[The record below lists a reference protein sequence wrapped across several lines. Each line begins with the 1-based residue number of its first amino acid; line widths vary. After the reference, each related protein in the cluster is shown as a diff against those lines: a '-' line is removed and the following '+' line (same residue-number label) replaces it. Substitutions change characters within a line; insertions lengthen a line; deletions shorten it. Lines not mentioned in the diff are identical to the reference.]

1 MAFRRLHHVIQH
13 LRSTATAAFS
23 TGRRTRR
30 PNSVLRRDLAAALG
44 CGRYGIE
51 HLEARTLLTTIS
63 GFTDDV
69 FEYRDE
75 HDQVIRVKATGN
87 IVAELIGAQVN
98 RRTNQITL
106 VNLPGELNDRPVFGG
121 IDPQGA
127 VDPIGPV
134 FVPPSGVGTIQ
145 AVAGAPNGEL
155 YAFNSVVVGA
165 NSVHQLVRL
174 TPLPTPTVLG
184 SVDGLV
190 NGTVIT
196 EFSGTAGFGDPTQ
209 ALVISGADVLPNGL
223 IVFVARTGADS
234 IGLFTINPAVPDSPP
249 SFLGTL
255 DVRPGA
261 ADDPLPVMT
270 SIVALSNQQLVGVVN
285 GENGVEES
293 VLLEIDLANPTVSP
307 DPTPIVNEGGDAI
320 GRIVGLEQDL
330 GTDELIAVQAG
341 ADNLVDDRVFQVF
354 FGGIGGQRGLAFDLG
369 PVGSA
374 TLTSLAFLP
383 GYEDPFTGETRGS
396 YVAFDAGSGT
406 LVNVDVRDRLPAQ
419 FLWNIYVSQSDLTG
433 QLSIGY
439 VREFDDDPFPDP
451 YVIRPFEGNVGV
463 LRVFDAQTGDDFL
476 VSPNDNTG
484 NVLLG
489 AHSQNIDPDIDDEDL
504 IPFEIADLPAS
515 IDFGVV
521 PAGISALRPGLIVEE
536 GQDLG
541 KFLLGG
547 TFTGAV
553 DARGSIDFFYAGW
566 LLTGSVT
573 GQPPG
578 AIERPDNFNVAGDLR
593 NLVVLDDIGTA
604 GLVGDAPAYLTGFD
618 LRVGGTLGQVTAGR
632 FLDPERD
639 DPIIASAVGS
649 AIAGSIE
656 VNHLPNAPRIER
668 NQFEAEFHTISDEFG
683 FEQFNFGGSP
693 FTFNDT
699 FNTAEYLGSIAS
711 GDLGRAEVVRLSGTL
726 QHVDDDDFNDTTW
739 DDENPRDDATGDY
752 ADFYAVALMAG
763 QRYTARVQGV
773 PRGLISLGVFDPDGR
788 LIATDYSNPGQ
799 RFTQE
804 QFFSFVADRPGAYR
818 FAVSATGDAPDFVG
832 AAPNVGIVPYTL
844 TVVGIG
850 DLALGGIVAAGP
862 ILDVFDP
869 LSYDPGIEVFVGDL
883 GVVRSYGTFRSD
895 NTDTLVIERGNMRA
909 IEAADIG
916 EATLG
921 TGTVA
926 AVSGA
931 PTADVP
937 QGSVG
942 LIRSGGANFPFDQSP
957 IAEDVDGADVGGG
970 ALIYNLGNARPIG
983 GDYQLIDGTNGSV
996 LVNLIAD
1003 RGIGVVRA
1011 GTMSIGRSNFA
1022 VNADDRGE
1030 DGIIDL
1036 IDVEFDMGNDIDG
1049 GPSITTGTGGN
1060 VRYIR
1065 VLGTV
1070 YRDVFFGDP
1079 RPIEFVVTEPGSGQ
1093 TIVDDSGAVVRLT
1106 PIGNVRRNALADPQ
1120 FPQSGIP
1127 AFVGPQLYVTSY
1139 GVRDHGGSVI
1149 IDVSSQGGLEVDV
1162 SGGRSAEIGR
1172 IEVQGVGVEVLNG
1185 PDVADPNEPLGTRET
1200 FVTAAGTIR
1209 PPQDN
1214 QGGGGNDVVDIDGD
1228 PDFEPGQRRVRPED
1242 LNVIIRGDEGTT
1254 VDVLNIVVIDT
1265 GADTAGNEDG
1275 EIDLATGRLAIDEE
1289 TGLPTDTG
1297 NSNELR
1303 LEDGFFLGEV
1313 AGNEPL
1319 IETGGPQLPDL
1330 AQLGNAFRIVNNTP
1344 GEIVNLIA
1352 ESVVELSTGGSLGM
1366 GRNHTGADIVGNEFL
1381 EVNSDLP
1388 IIPVIGRRAREVYPL
1403 GQRVL
1408 GTYGYFLG
1416 ETNAI
1421 QLAGGNAMSIRAGQ
1435 AIGNIAVQGSIG
1447 TIVANA
1453 DGRDEPGVFEG
1464 IAGVVSTYGFQGVDQ
1479 TIEIGRIFDVRIG
1492 EGIAPSGSGNFAE
1505 AGVFA
1510 YNSIRRI
1517 TGEDADIRGDIQV
1530 LNGITIPDVQEVEE
1544 GRPQR
1549 VGNIRIDSDDTST
1562 EITVI
1567 GVDRPRGIET
1577 VAIRN
1582 GSIINSDIMITS
1594 NPQDVEEFDP
1604 ERFVVGLLDSLDN
1617 PIYEIGSVTTN
1628 GNGGI
1633 IGANIQGSDIGRVA
1647 ATGSGAFG
1655 ILASFIG
1662 GEVFVADDVINI
1674 IEADGYG
1681 IRDVQIIPSASLNS
1695 LIANGDGT
1703 NLSTNAVN
1711 ARVRFSEQEVSDPL
1725 VGNLDPF
1732 FGTPPNPLTDIH
1744 AFLGTSKDQ
1753 PEISGVTDTGII
1765 SAVDARG
1772 QRTLGKVRAWQIR
1785 NGTNFDFANS
1795 IRNLDVRDII
1805 NGLEITTGTIKS
1817 FRLDRDAFALGVN
1830 VTGRVRKIDIRGS
1843 LAGGSVIRT
1852 KGDGGSFDSVNVSGN
1867 LIGNINSSR
1876 AIKNITIGGDFTGNV
1891 SVNGAKK
1898 GLGIKTLK
1906 VGGTFIAG
1914 SLDVVGGI
1922 GNIQTAGSLGAL
1934 GDTLTVNGSVKK
1946 IMVGGDLRSNLR
1958 VSGNLKLLFVR
1969 GSIVDGGLPNGLL
1982 IDVSGTLNSLVVG
1995 GDIQSGVTINAAN
2008 IKRQKIGGQNAG
2020 TIVIQ

>member
-1 MAFRRLHHVIQH
+1 MAFRRLHHVIKH

-23 TGRRTRR
+23 TDRRTRR
-30 PNSVLRRDLAAALG
+30 PNSALRRDPAAALG

-75 HDQVIRVKATGN
+75 HDLVIRVKATGN

-98 RRTNQITL
+98 RRTNEITL
-106 VNLPGELNDRPVFGG
+106 VNLPGDLNGQPVFGG

-134 FVPPSGVGTIQ
+134 FIPPSGFGTIQ

-165 NSVHQLVRL
+165 TSIHQLVRL
-174 TPLPTPTVLG
+174 TPLPMPTVLG

-196 EFSGTAGFGDPTQ
+196 EFTGTAGFGDPTQ

-293 VLLEIDLANPTVSP
+293 VLLEVDLANPTVSP
-307 DPTPIVNEGGDAI
+307 DPTPIVNEDGDAI

-330 GTDELIAVQAG
+330 DTDELIAVQAG

-354 FGGIGGQRGLAFDLG
+354 FGGLGGQRGLAFDLG

-419 FLWNIYVSQSDLTG
+419 FLWNVYVSQSDLTG
-433 QLSIGY
+433 QLSIGF
-439 VREFDDDPFPDP
+439 VREFDADPFPDP
-451 YVIRPFEGNVGV
+451 YIIRPFEGNVGV
-463 LRVFDAQTGDDFL
+463 LRVLDAQTGDDFL
-476 VSPNDNTG
+476 VIPNENTG
-484 NVLLG
+484 SVLLG
-489 AHSQNIDPDIDDEDL
+489 AHSQNIDPDIPDEDL

-566 LLTGSVT
+566 LLTGSAR
-573 GQPPG
+573 GQLQG

-593 NLVVLDDIGTA
+593 NLVVLDDIGTGGPGVDA
-604 GLVGDAPAYLTGFD
+604 GLPQYVTGFD
-618 LRVGGTLGQVTAGR
+618 LRVGGTLGQVSAGR
-632 FLDPERD
+632 FLDADRD
-639 DPIIASAVGS
+639 DPVLASGVGS
-649 AIAGSIE
+649 AIVGSVE

-668 NQFEAEFHTISDEFG
+668 NQFEAEFHTVSDELG
-683 FEQFNFGGSP
+683 FEEFNFGGSP

-699 FNTAEYLGSIAS
+699 FNTAEYLGSIRS
-711 GDLGRAEVVRLSGTL
+711 GDLGRAEVIRLNGSL
-726 QHVDDDDFNDTTW
+726 QHVDDPDFTDTSW
-739 DDENPRDDATGDY
+739 DPADPRSAATGDF
-752 ADFYAVALMAG
+752 ADFYAVSLLAG
-763 QRYTARVQGV
+763 QRYLTRVQGV
-773 PRGLISLGVFDPDGR
+773 PPGLISLGVFDPSGR
-788 LIATDYSNPGQ
+788 LIATDYNNIGQ

-804 QFFSFVADRPGAYR
+804 QFFSFVADRPGVYR

-832 AAPNVGIVPYTL
+832 AAPNVDVVPYTL
-844 TVVGIG
+844 TVVGVG
-850 DLALGGIVAAGP
+850 DLAVGGLVASGS

-883 GVVRSYGTFRSD
+883 GAIRSYGTFLSD
-895 NTDTLVIERGNMRA
+895 NPNTLVVERGNMRT
-909 IEAADIG
+909 IEGNNVGLTGAA
-916 EATLG
+916 
-921 TGTVA
+921 
-926 AVSGA
+926 SA

-937 QGSVG
+937 QGHVG
-942 LIRSGGANFPFDQSP
+942 LIRAGTPALPFDQSP
-957 IAEDVDGADVGGG
+957 VADFEDETLPGQG
-970 ALIYNLGNARPIG
+970 LNLGYNVGNGRPIG
-983 GDYQLIDGTNGSV
+983 GDYQMIDGREADVSV
-996 LVNLIAD
+996 TLIAD

-1011 GTMSIGRSNFA
+1011 GAMSVIGAPSVFT

-1036 IDVEFDMGNDIDG
+1036 IDVFGDFGNEVDG
-1049 GPSITTGTGGN
+1049 GPAFSTGTGGN
-1060 VRYIR
+1060 VRYLR

-1070 YRDVFFGDP
+1070 FRDRFFGDP
-1079 RPIEFVVTEPGSGQ
+1079 LPIEFVPQAPGDTA
-1093 TIVDDSGAVVRLT
+1093 TIIDDSGAVMRMRAIGDVRT
-1106 PIGNVRRNALADPQ
+1106 NPFFQPQ

-1127 AFVGPQLYVTSY
+1127 QFVGPEMFITSY
-1139 GVRDHGGSVI
+1139 GVRDHGGSIVM
-1149 IDVSSQGGLEVDV
+1149 DVTSTGGLEVEV

-1172 IEVQGVGVEVLNG
+1172 VEIQGIGVEVLNG
-1185 PDVADPNEPLGTRET
+1185 PDVRDPETPLGTRET
-1200 FVTAAGTIR
+1200 FVTAAGTVV
-1209 PPQDN
+1209 PEDDD
-1214 QGGGGNDVVDIDGD
+1214 GGGDEETDPEDIAD
-1228 PDFEPGQRRVRPED
+1228 RRVRPED
-1242 LNVIIRGDEGTT
+1242 LSLILRGNNGATI
-1254 VDVLNIVVIDT
+1254 DVLNVVVLDT
-1265 GADTAGNEDG
+1265 GDDLGSDEDG
-1275 EIDLATGRLAIDEE
+1275 ELDEADEDEDGDIFELLDADDDGFPDSPGNNNEIDED
-1289 TGLPTDTG
+1289 GVYLGDVTDTEG
-1297 NSNELR
+1297 
-1303 LEDGFFLGEV
+1303 LGIPV
-1313 AGNEPL
+1313 
-1319 IETGGPQLPDL
+1319 DF
-1330 AQLGNAFRIVNNTP
+1330 GNAVRIVNETP
-1344 GEIVNLIA
+1344 GEIVNLLA
-1352 ESVVELSTGGSLGM
+1352 ESVVELAAGGSLGM
-1366 GRNHTGADIVGNEFL
+1366 ARNHTGADLIGNEFL
-1381 EVNSDLP
+1381 HIDSGLRG
-1388 IIPVIGRRAREVYPL
+1388 IPGGRRLREVQP
-1403 GQRVL
+1403 GQTRDVAF
-1408 GTYGYFLG
+1408 YGPFLG

-1421 QLAGGNAMSIRAGQ
+1421 QILGGNALSIRAGK
-1435 AIGNIAVQGSIG
+1435 AIGNLAIQGTVIDL
-1447 TIVANA
+1447 VANA
-1453 DGRDEPGVFEG
+1453 DGQDDPDVFEG
-1464 IAGVVSTYGFQGVDQ
+1464 ISGVVGVFSFEGVDQ
-1479 TIEIGRIFDVRIG
+1479 PVESGRIINVRIG
-1492 EGIAPSGSGNFAE
+1492 EGVAPGGTGNFAD
-1505 AGVFA
+1505 AGIFA
-1510 YNSIRRI
+1510 HNSIRRVF
-1517 TGEDADIRGDIQV
+1517 GENADIRGDIQTM
-1530 LNGITIPDVQEVEE
+1530 NSITVPGVQDVEN
-1544 GRPQR
+1544 RRFQR
-1549 VGNIRIDSDDTST
+1549 TGNIIVESTDTTTTRTFLSLA
-1562 EITVI
+1562 
-1567 GVDRPRGIET
+1567 RPRGIER
-1577 VAIRN
+1577 VEIRD
-1582 GSIINSDIMITS
+1582 GSIINSDIVVSTDME
-1594 NPQDVEEFDP
+1594 DAEEFDGVYIIP
-1604 ERFVVGLLDSLDN
+1604 GLVDPITAPIFEISSISVV
-1617 PIYEIGSVTTN
+1617 

-1633 IGANIQGSDIGRVA
+1633 IGSNIQASDIGRVA
-1647 ATGSGAFG
+1647 ATGGTFG
-1655 ILASFIG
+1655 IFSTFIG
-1662 GEVFVADDVINI
+1662 GQALVADDVVDTIL
-1674 IEADGYG
+1674 AGGYG
-1681 IRDVQIIPSASLNS
+1681 LRDLTIVPSGTLNN
-1695 LIANGDGT
+1695 LVADGDGT
-1703 NLSTNAVN
+1703 SLSTNAIN
-1711 ARVRFSEQEVSDPL
+1711 ARVRFSEQDPFDPL
-1725 VGNLDPF
+1725 VGNIDPF
-1732 FGTPPNPLTDIH
+1732 FGTIPTPLTDIH

-1772 QRTLGKVRAWQIR
+1772 QRTLGNVRAWQIR

-1805 NGLEITTGTIKS
+1805 NGLEITTGTIRS

-1891 SVNGAKK
+1891 SVNGANK
-1898 GLGIKTLK
+1898 GLGIKTMK

-1946 IMVGGDLRSNLR
+1946 IVVGGDLRSNLR
-1958 VSGNLKLLFVR
+1958 VNGNLKLLFVR